1 MQEKGTSRA
10 WTQEEDD
17 LLVQVMNRNGGFEN
31 WKEVATL
38 IPGRTNK
45 ACRKVCLSAVL
56 FVGPYSHF
64 PASDGS
70 ILFLRILGNLPG
82 RPRKTRCW
90 WLYTIGTRINGQRLL
105 DLSLAGQTMHA
116 LSDSEKHWTRD

>member
-1 MQEKGTSRA
+1 MGVGIEDGCRALSGMIGPPKSDVTFSGALSAFSGLPPVFKAVPSLLCVHDLLLHRMQEKGTSRA

-45 ACRKVCLSAVL
+45 ACRKVCLPAVL
-56 FVGPYSHF
+56 FVGPY
-64 PASDGS
+64 
-70 ILFLRILGNLPG
+70 
-82 RPRKTRCW
+82 
-90 WLYTIGTRINGQRLL
+90 
-105 DLSLAGQTMHA
+105 
-116 LSDSEKHWTRD
+116 